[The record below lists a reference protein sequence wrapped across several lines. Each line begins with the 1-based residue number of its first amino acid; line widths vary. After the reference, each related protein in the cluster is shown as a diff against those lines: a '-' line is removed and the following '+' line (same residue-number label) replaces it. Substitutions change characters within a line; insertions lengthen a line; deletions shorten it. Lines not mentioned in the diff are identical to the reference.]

1 MRVLSVATQD
11 VPLDV
16 IAELGEGDVLFVDS
30 THVVRTG
37 GDVNRIF
44 FELLPALAPG
54 VVVHLHDMFPG
65 FEYPAEWV
73 YEGRAWSELYLVRAF
88 LQYNDAFEILLW
100 PNLLAMLDHH
110 DIVRRFPQAELN
122 IGGSL
127 WLRKVR

>member
-1 MRVLSVATQD
+1 MEGTATETGESFFKALVANLSKSMGTMGAWVAVYVESDRVLRAVSMKMRD
-11 VPLDV
+11 
-16 IAELGEGDVLFVDS
+16 EWRE
-30 THVVRTG
+30 
-37 GDVNRIF
+37 
-44 FELLPALAPG
+44 
-54 VVVHLHDMFPG
+54 G